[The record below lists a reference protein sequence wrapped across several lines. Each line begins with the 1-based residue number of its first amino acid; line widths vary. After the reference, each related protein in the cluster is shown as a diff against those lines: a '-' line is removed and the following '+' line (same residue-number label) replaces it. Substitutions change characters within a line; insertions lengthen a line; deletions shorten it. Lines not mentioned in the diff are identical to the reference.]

1 MADEILSVAVSMQ
14 SNPGVYG
21 LLLGSGISSSA
32 GVPTGWH
39 IVEDLIRQIAQMKKA
54 KCEPDPIKWYEKE
67 FGKHP
72 QYTAVIDELVKS
84 PSERSQL
91 LRRYLEPTDEER
103 KRGLKLPTPAHKA
116 IARLAALGYV
126 RVIVTT
132 NFDRLMESAL
142 EAEGVNPNVLSTPD
156 SIDGAMP
163 LVHMKCCVLKLHGD
177 YRDTRI
183 LNTAEEVD
191 SYDVRVNRLLDQV
204 LNDFGLVVCGWS
216 AEWDS
221 ALRAAISR
229 CPTRRFST
237 YWTTRGEL
245 TTPAK
250 ELVQQRHAQV
260 VEIDS
265 ADSFFSELA
274 EKIDSLGELARRQSL
289 AAAVE
294 VETLKRYLADQKD
307 RIRLHDLIA
316 DQKERLY
323 LQLFGD
329 RFPAQGVV
337 PDSATVAARM
347 DSYESLCG
355 GLGELLI
362 AGCYYGEWQHRSL
375 WTDCIERIA
384 SIPSPE
390 AGYTL
395 WTSLRSYPALILL
408 YLGGMAAIAGGN
420 YETLAALLMKPK
432 FRMGSREEPILDR
445 VNAMEVLE
453 SRNVQALP
461 GMERRK
467 TPMSQYLEEHLR
479 APLQKLLPDE
489 RTYLSTFDRFE
500 YILALVYMDQHDERG
515 WAPLGCFAWRYNLGN
530 ASPAKALADE
540 IAKMGEGWALV
551 KAGMFA
557 GSIKRAIE
565 VKAGLDDFVER
576 MSHRMMFS

>member
-1 MADEILSVAVSMQ
+1 MADEILSLAVSMQ
-14 SNPGVYG
+14 SNPGVYA
-21 LLLGSGISSSA
+21 LLLGSGTSSSA
-32 GVPTGWH
+32 GMPTGWH
-39 IVEDLIRQIAQMKKA
+39 VVEDLIRNIAQMKKA
-54 KCEPDPIKWYEKE
+54 KCEPDPVKWYEKE
-67 FGKHP
+67 FGKQP

-91 LRRYLEPTDEER
+91 LRHYFEPTDEER

-116 IARLAALGYV
+116 IARLASQGYV

-142 EAEGVNPNVLSTPD
+142 EAEGVNPVVLSTPD

-183 LNTAEEVD
+183 LNTAGEVD

-221 ALRAAISR
+221 ALRGAINR

-237 YWTTRGEL
+237 YWTARGEL

-250 ELVQQRHAQV
+250 ELIQHRHAQV
-260 VEIDS
+260 IEIDS
-265 ADSFFSELA
+265 ADVFFSELS
-274 EKIDSLGELARRQSL
+274 ENIDSLDELAQRRSL
-289 AAAVE
+289 ATSVD
-294 VETLKRYLADQKD
+294 VETLKRYLADPKD
-307 RIRLHDLIA
+307 RIRLHDLVA
-316 DQKERLY
+316 DERERLY
-323 LQLFGD
+323 QQLNSG

-337 PDSATVAARM
+337 PDPTAIAARM
-347 DSYESLCG
+347 DLYESLCER
-355 GLGELLI
+355 LGDFLI
-362 AGCYYGEWQHRSL
+362 AGCYYGERHHQHF

-384 SIPSPE
+384 SVPSPE
-390 AGYTL
+390 AGYIV

-408 YLGGMAAIAGGN
+408 YLGGMAAIAAGN
-420 YETLAALLMKPK
+420 YETLATVLMKPK
-432 FRMGSREEPILDR
+432 VRIGSREESVLDR
-445 VNAMEVLE
+445 VSGPNVLE
-453 SRNVQALP
+453 PRQVQALP

-479 APLQKLLPDE
+479 APLRKLVPDE

-500 YILALVYMDQHDERG
+500 YILALVYMDQHERG
-515 WAPLGCFAWRYNLGN
+515 WAPVGCFAWRHDFGD
-530 ASPAKALADE
+530 ASPAETLAIE
-540 IAKMGEGWALV
+540 IAKMGESWPLV

-565 VKAGLDDFVER
+565 VKAGLDDFVAR
-576 MSHRMMFS
+576 MSHRIMFS